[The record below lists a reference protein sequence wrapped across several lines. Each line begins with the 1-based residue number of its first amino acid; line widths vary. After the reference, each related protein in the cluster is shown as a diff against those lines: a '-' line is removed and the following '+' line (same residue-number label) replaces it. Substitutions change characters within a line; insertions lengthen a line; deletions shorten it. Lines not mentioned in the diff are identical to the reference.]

1 MYGSFNDEIKKKS
14 YFKLK
19 QIKHSWYSKIKPNN
33 NQQQILYR
41 YDEVCQ
47 YNFDQPNF
55 NSDTG
60 HFTEVV
66 WSGSRKLGVG
76 YSVGRN
82 IKFPGYVCVY
92 VVGRYSPA
100 GNNVGPQNLR
110 NNVRRGSFNGSY
122 CTPKIK
128 PPAFTLVPLYKRNR
142 FGNKAFYNKQG

>member
-1 MYGSFNDEIKKKS
+1 MNISSFLS
-14 YFKLK
+14 
-19 QIKHSWYSKIKPNN
+19 
-33 NQQQILYR
+33 ILYR

-47 YNFDQPNF
+47 YNFDEPNF

-100 GNNVGPQNLR
+100 GNNLGPQKLR
-110 NNVRRGSFNGSY
+110 NNVRRGSFSGSY

-142 FGNKAFYNKQG
+142 FGNKAFYHVRG